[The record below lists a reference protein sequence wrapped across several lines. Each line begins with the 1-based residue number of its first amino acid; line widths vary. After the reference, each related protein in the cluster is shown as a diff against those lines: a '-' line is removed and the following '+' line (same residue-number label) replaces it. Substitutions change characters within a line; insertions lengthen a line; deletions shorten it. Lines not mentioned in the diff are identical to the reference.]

1 MKRRDFLRWVC
12 LTPVLLAHAR
22 ACPETK
28 IESDFLCCLKIG
40 KTEVGP
46 FKVSAVDAKSLEQKI
61 MDMDLRQIS
70 DLCLEYNQSKQT
82 KSIS

>member
-22 ACPETK
+22 VCPETK
-28 IESDFLCCLKIG
+28 IESDFLCTIKMGTIDI
-40 KTEVGP
+40 GP
-46 FKVSAVDAKSLEQKI
+46 FTTKAYDGEHLYYKI
-61 MDMDLRQIS
+61 INMDLRQIS